1 MGRFSSFLKNWANF
15 WQTNLFWYEKHCSV
29 IVRCPWKTDFFHTLL
44 ILKMKYRSTK
54 QLLHTNVFHVKQ
66 VHQPKIHMKITQKV
80 IYMYAFVHK
89 IIQFLSQLRGNEETC
104 IDYLHGL
111 LEITVDFK
119 VNVIHFRL
127 QAP

>member
-1 MGRFSSFLKNWANF
+1 
-15 WQTNLFWYEKHCSV
+15 
-29 IVRCPWKTDFFHTLL
+29 
-44 ILKMKYRSTK
+44 MKYRSTK
-54 QLLHTNVFHVKQ
+54 QLLQTNVFHVKQ
-66 VHQPKIHMKITQKV
+66 VHQPKIRLTLQNMKIAQKV

-127 QAP
+127 RAR